1 MKSLQK
7 SNRTVTL
14 LAIILLII
22 GILPSLVN
30 ASRPRAV
37 TLIYFRGSGMD
48 HAIRLE
54 WATATELDTAG
65 FFIERA
71 SSSGGAFF
79 QLDSIGFIP
88 SSATAGGLV
97 GAEYEAVDDDGVV
110 NGATYWYSLVE
121 VELDGSENRSETI
134 SVVAGEPEPTATSDP
149 GATATNVPT
158 ASATSPGSSGST
170 PTATAPQSSGTR
182 SAADATATAAAPLRT
197 VTTREVG
204 TNESSADEALRRD
217 RSSDIPGS
225 SSSGSSQADPTAD
238 GYPAPDSPADA
249 LDGGNFDDPYP
260 GNSQNPSDEPIPGY
274 PLGIESV
281 DTFRAP
287 DASSDLSG
295 YPDARQISNN
305 LDNLPEGN
313 SAVTEQE
320 PLTTLILW
328 AGFLSSFMLF
338 LAAVIGST
346 YYYRRQ
352 NKK

>member
-1 MKSLQK
+1 M
-7 SNRTVTL
+7 L
-14 LAIILLII
+14 LAIMLLVI
-22 GILPSLVN
+22 GILPSLVI
-30 ASRPRAV
+30 ASRSRAV

-48 HAIRLE
+48 HAIQLQ

-71 SSSGGAFF
+71 SSSGGAFI

-88 SSATAGGLV
+88 SAATAGGLV
-97 GAEYEAVDDDGVV
+97 GAEYEAVDDDGII
-110 NGATYWYSLVE
+110 NGTTYWYSLVE

-158 ASATSPGSSGST
+158 ASATSPGGGGPT
-170 PTATAPQSSGTR
+170 PTSTAPRSTGTR

-197 VTTREVG
+197 VTIREVG
-204 TNESSADEALRRD
+204 TNEASADEVARRD

-225 SSSGSSQADPTAD
+225 SSSESYQAGPTAG
-238 GYPAPDSPADA
+238 GYPAPSTPSDA
-249 LDGGNFDDPYP
+249 FEGENFGDPYP
-260 GNSQNPSDEPIPGY
+260 SNSLNPDEEPIPGY
-274 PLGIESV
+274 PAGIENVSSFQV
-281 DTFRAP
+281 P
-287 DASSDLSG
+287 DVGNNPSS
-295 YPDARQISNN
+295 YPDARQISKDLNN
-305 LDNLPEGN
+305 QPEGN
-313 SAVTEQE
+313 STVTEQE
-320 PLTTLILW
+320 PLITLILW